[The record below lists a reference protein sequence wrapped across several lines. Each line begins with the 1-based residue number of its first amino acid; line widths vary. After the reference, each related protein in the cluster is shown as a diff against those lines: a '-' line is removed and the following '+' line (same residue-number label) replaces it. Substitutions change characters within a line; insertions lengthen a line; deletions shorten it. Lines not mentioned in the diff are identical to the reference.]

1 VSASLNGHS
10 EKPSVHGKLGFY
22 HDEPQSHLSRAVG
35 AVFDAIML
43 MFLCRRRKNIDSAPK
58 KFYFAMRY
66 LLPGSFDFLTQLYVV
81 SSFVC
86 VHPLDDRALYS
97 IIIMD
102 ADKVAE
108 LRKKRQFRKFTFRG
122 IELEQL
128 LDLTNDE
135 LMDLVCARARRR
147 MSRGLKRKPMALIK
161 RLRQAKKEAPQ
172 GEKPR
177 GVKTHLRNMI
187 IVPEMIGSIIGIYNG
202 KMFCGVEMKPEMIGM
217 YLGEFAI
224 TYKPVRHGR
233 PGVSAA
239 HQTRF
244 IPL

>member
-1 VSASLNGHS
+1 MD
-10 EKPSVHGKLGFY
+10 
-22 HDEPQSHLSRAVG
+22 DE
-35 AVFDAIML
+35 
-43 MFLCRRRKNIDSAPK
+43 
-58 KFYFAMRY
+58 
-66 LLPGSFDFLTQLYVV
+66 
-81 SSFVC
+81 
-86 VHPLDDRALYS
+86 
-97 IIIMD
+97 
-102 ADKVAE
+102 KVAE

-122 IELEQL
+122 IELEAL

-161 RLRQAKKEAPQ
+161 RLRQAKKEAPT

-177 GVKTHLRNMI
+177 GIKTHLRNMI

-202 KMFCGVEMKPEMIGM
+202 KMFCGVEMKPEMVGM

>member
-1 VSASLNGHS
+1 
-10 EKPSVHGKLGFY
+10 
-22 HDEPQSHLSRAVG
+22 
-35 AVFDAIML
+35 
-43 MFLCRRRKNIDSAPK
+43 
-58 KFYFAMRY
+58 
-66 LLPGSFDFLTQLYVV
+66 
-81 SSFVC
+81 
-86 VHPLDDRALYS
+86 
-97 IIIMD
+97 MD
-102 ADKVAE
+102 AEKVAE

-122 IELEQL
+122 VELDQL

-147 MSRGLKRKPMALIK
+147 MSRGLKR
-161 RLRQAKKEAPQ
+161 QAKKEAPA

-187 IVPEMIGSIIGIYNG
+187 IVPEMIGSIVGIYNG
-202 KMFCGVEMKPEMIGM
+202 KMFCGVEMKPEMVGM
-217 YLGEFAI
+217 YLGEFAV